1 MVEDYLSDRE
11 QEEALRNWWRDNW
24 RWVIS
29 GVVLGL
35 AALGGWQYWRDW
47 TRQRAEAAAQTFAE
61 FTAAVSA
68 KNQDKI
74 DQLIKTLDSEHGKS
88 PYADQAHL
96 WLAQS
101 KVQAGQ
107 FEQAANEL
115 KAVVERSQDDLL
127 VQVAKLRLARVHLQ
141 MGHADEALALLDASK
156 AGAFAAQVHDVRG
169 DALLAKGDRAGARAA
184 YQAALNESATAE
196 LAPEQSELL
205 RFKLQDLADAE
216 PAADAQSAAPADASA
231 KGAAPTAAK

>member
-11 QEEALRNWWRDNW
+11 QEEALRSWWRDNW
-24 RWVIS
+24 RWVLS
-29 GVVLGL
+29 GIVLGL
-35 AALGGWQYWRDW
+35 AALGGYQYWREW
-47 TRQRAEAAAQTFAE
+47 TRQRAEAAAQTFAD
-61 FTAAVSA
+61 FTAAVAA
-68 KNQDKI
+68 KNQDKV
-74 DQLIKTLDSEHGKS
+74 DELIKTLDGSHAKS

-96 WLAQS
+96 LLAQS

-115 KAVVERSQDDLL
+115 KVVVERSKDDVL

-141 MGHADEALALLDASK
+141 LGHADEALGLLDAGT

-184 YQAALNESATAE
+184 YQAAVNESASAE
-196 LAPEQSELL
+196 MAPEQVELL
-205 RFKLQDLADAE
+205 RLKLQDLTDAE
-216 PAADAQSAAPADASA
+216 PAVEAQLAPA
-231 KGAAPTAAK
+231 GEAPAAK